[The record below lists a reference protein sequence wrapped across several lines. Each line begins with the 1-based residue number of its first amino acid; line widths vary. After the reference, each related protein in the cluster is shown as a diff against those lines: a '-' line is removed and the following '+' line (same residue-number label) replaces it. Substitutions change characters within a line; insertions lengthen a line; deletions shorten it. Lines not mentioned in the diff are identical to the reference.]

1 MILTRYIIK
10 EISKPL
16 ATICALL
23 AVIFASYSALRLL
36 NDPVVSLLPAP
47 SLAAIIGLRTI
58 IALELLLPMAFYLSV
73 VAGLGRLYSDSEMVA
88 LWATGSNPGRV
99 WRAVAYAAVVLA
111 VVVTAL
117 SVYARPWAYRAVYDL
132 EAKAEVQLNP
142 DKLLGGRFVELPR
155 KKGVMFANARE
166 GEGRWGQGV
175 FVQRELGHKTRVIF
189 AREAYARK
197 SQEHGRPLMVF
208 RHGRLYDIDRTGHE
222 DRVVS
227 FRELTLEHSE
237 PAAVSPDY
245 SRKAAPTWL
254 LARSDTPREIS
265 ELQWRLSAPL
275 STFLLGLVAV
285 PLSRANPRSGKYA
298 KLGAAVLVY
307 VVYYSAL
314 IMARSWVK
322 DAIVEPVPG
331 IWWVPA
337 LLAGVLAVVVLQP
350 WMQSRARSRHAQA

>member
-1 MILTRYIIK
+1 MERTLILTRYIIR

-16 ATICALL
+16 AAICGLL
-23 AVIFASYSALRLL
+23 AIIFASYSALRLL

-99 WRAVAYAAVVLA
+99 WRAVGYAAVALA
-111 VVVTAL
+111 VLVTAL

-132 EAKAEVQLNP
+132 EARAEVELNP
-142 DKLLGGRFVELPR
+142 EKFLAGRFVELPE

-166 GEGRWGQGV
+166 GAGRWSQGV
-175 FVQRELGHKTRVIF
+175 FVQRELEHNTRVIF
-189 AREAYARK
+189 AREAYARR
-197 SQEHGRPLMVF
+197 STEHGRPVMVF
-208 RHGRLYDIDRTGHE
+208 RHGRLYDIDRTGHR

-227 FRELTLEHSE
+227 FRELTLERTQ
-237 PAAVSPDY
+237 PTTVSPHY
-245 SRKAAPTWL
+245 SRKAVPTWL
-254 LARSDTPREIS
+254 LARSNTPREIS

-275 STFLLGLVAV
+275 STLLLGLAAV

-298 KLGAAVLVY
+298 KLGVAVVVY
-307 VVYYSAL
+307 ALYYSAL

-322 DAIVEPVPG
+322 DAVIAPMPG

-337 LLAGVLAVVVLQP
+337 LLAGAIAVVVLRP
-350 WMQSRARSRHAQA
+350 WMAGRR